1 MTNNAVANRTQS
13 APAQHKLS
21 DIKTWLDN
29 DTVKRKFVEV
39 LDKGAN
45 GFVASLL
52 SLVSATPQLKEA
64 DPKTVLSAAM
74 TAATLKLPINPNL
87 GLAYIVPYKN
97 KGVMQAQF
105 QMGWKGFVQL
115 AERSGQYRTINTS
128 PVCEGQIE
136 DIDFITGEII
146 RGKKSSNTIIGYVAY
161 MELVNG
167 FKKILFMTK
176 DEIELH
182 AMKFSKSYQYD
193 KRSGRSS
200 SVWSSN
206 FDAMAQKTVLKLLIS
221 KYGIMSIDM
230 QSDGMSTA
238 LASDQ
243 AVVHKVGEDFEYV
256 DNDGTPA
263 EPIEVIASNVVEEEP
278 ETEIIEE
285 NGKQIDPE
293 TGEILQPT
301 EELSEDDKIL
311 QDSIK

>member
-1 MTNNAVANRTQS
+1 MNNAVANRNQ
-13 APAQHKLS
+13 AVPAHKL

-74 TAATLKLPINPNL
+74 TAATPKLPINPNL

-105 QMGWKGFVQL
+105 QIGWKGFVQL

-128 PVCEGQIE
+128 AVCEGQIE

-146 RGKKSSNTIIGYVAY
+146 RGKKTSNTVIGYAAY
-161 MELVNG
+161 MELSNG
-167 FKKILFMTK
+167 FKKILYMTK
-176 DEIELH
+176 DEVEAH

-193 KRSGRSS
+193 KRNGRNS

-230 QSDGMSTA
+230 QSDGMATA
-238 LASDQ
+238 LSSDQ
-243 AVVHKVGEDFEYV
+243 AVVHKVGEEFEYV
-256 DNDGTPA
+256 DNDGSPV
-263 EPIEVIASNVVEEEP
+263 EPIETIASNVVEEEEP
-278 ETEIIEE
+278 AEAVVVDDH
-285 NGKQIDPE
+285 GKQVDTE
-293 TGEILQPT
+293 TGEILQP

-311 QDSIK
+311 QESMK